1 MKKAPTRKLLPPHKV
16 SAKKG
21 KKKETKPRE
30 TEKQKNTEQ
39 DVKIDDQKNENKK
52 KEEKKIDKSAKD
64 GENEIIKETPKY
76 EPKVVEKKEIKP
88 KLVVDYS
95 KATIASFC
103 DIEDLNLEEYIFND
117 VPISTFDGIVNL
129 KNAKVICVKNAL
141 FTSFKFTKKMPNLKK
156 VSFENSPIS
165 LKMHY
170 RIMVLYAFGSQIEEI
185 DGKPV
190 DPKEKSIFQ
199 TFDDKTNEMIS
210 EYLYQGGII
219 FKNIDHELIEEIK
232 HRINIRSLNPLDSD
246 GDSNKIANSL
256 FFSYFWNQ
264 NDYNNAIPKE
274 NQYKPLNN
282 ISSKMESVI
291 QTVETQMYDYKILQ
305 LNSPEIQIKSP
316 GNYPLNIIE
325 NAINNL
331 NQEIEKYQNDGCSK
345 YDEDLQTDYNQ
356 IKDELN
362 SIKQQILSNP
372 KGLNFPVQKLLQN
385 VKRIYDKQHGIMHF
399 VQKLNAQNNSLIEM
413 ISPLNSNNI
422 YDSVLHCLNKGNV
435 YLVLLEKMFI
445 LDYLQDFMKCCQES
459 SRKYHELNNVIENI
473 SQSFNSIIGF
483 TRDIINNYESIKNYY
498 ISAPKYSDM
507 ESSLDQAKSQFFNQV
522 FLNSYDKIHDFN
534 KNERI
539 ESKYQYQET
548 KQKIDKLNEYM
559 SEISLF
565 QGKNNNAS
573 YFVQDVV
580 SNGEETLIYKY
591 QDSREPYL
599 NKLNELISKEEEQD
613 EEIKALL
620 AQCKELNINVD

>member
-1 MKKAPTRKLLPPHKV
+1 
-16 SAKKG
+16 
-21 KKKETKPRE
+21 
-30 TEKQKNTEQ
+30 
-39 DVKIDDQKNENKK
+39 
-52 KEEKKIDKSAKD
+52 
-64 GENEIIKETPKY
+64 
-76 EPKVVEKKEIKP
+76 
-88 KLVVDYS
+88 
-95 KATIASFC
+95 
-103 DIEDLNLEEYIFND
+103 
-117 VPISTFDGIVNL
+117 
-129 KNAKVICVKNAL
+129 
-141 FTSFKFTKKMPNLKK
+141 
-156 VSFENSPIS
+156 
-165 LKMHY
+165 
-170 RIMVLYAFGSQIEEI
+170 
-185 DGKPV
+185 
-190 DPKEKSIFQ
+190 
-199 TFDDKTNEMIS
+199 
-210 EYLYQGGII
+210 
-219 FKNIDHELIEEIK
+219 
-232 HRINIRSLNPLDSD
+232 
-246 GDSNKIANSL
+246 
-256 FFSYFWNQ
+256 
-264 NDYNNAIPKE
+264 
-274 NQYKPLNN
+274 
-282 ISSKMESVI
+282 
-291 QTVETQMYDYKILQ
+291 
-305 LNSPEIQIKSP
+305 
-316 GNYPLNIIE
+316 
-325 NAINNL
+325 
-331 NQEIEKYQNDGCSK
+331 
-345 YDEDLQTDYNQ
+345 
-356 IKDELN
+356 
-362 SIKQQILSNP
+362 
-372 KGLNFPVQKLLQN
+372 
-385 VKRIYDKQHGIMHF
+385 MHF

-422 YDSVLHCLNKGNV
+422 YDSVLHCLNKGNA

-445 LDYLQDFMKCCQES
+445 LDYLQDFFKYCQES

-483 TRDIINNYESIKNYY
+483 TQDIINNYESIKNYY

-620 AQCKELNINVD
+620 AQCKELNINAD